1 MIAVHVADS
10 FPFAIIFASYLTVF
24 VTRIRI
30 HIYSEY
36 THTYIRDWCEA
47 VMVIA
52 TTWIHF
58 SFFLSFSLVIF
69 SPSPRIFFRFLRTC
83 TYGAVYTNS
92 RWSSGDA
99 ILHHMYATLCDRHS
113 GFSPTSKQK
122 FKETQSNIFEVDLD
136 VTNPGL
142 AFQQFMICEKIL
154 QM

>member
-58 SFFLSFSLVIF
+58 SFFCRFRSSFSLHHREFFPVFWERVHTVLCTQTVGGRLVMLFCTTCMLHFVTDILGF
-69 SPSPRIFFRFLRTC
+69 RPRQNRNLKKLKVTFLR
-83 TYGAVYTNS
+83 S
-92 RWSSGDA
+92 IW
-99 ILHHMYATLCDRHS
+99 M
-113 GFSPTSKQK
+113 
-122 FKETQSNIFEVDLD
+122 
-136 VTNPGL
+136 
-142 AFQQFMICEKIL
+142 
-154 QM
+154 